1 MAQHTFRF
9 QFRSGA
15 PERAGEAEQV
25 SVSARIAHA
34 AWLAWRYPSRV
45 TRGYSSSRNFS
56 NARARRRMSGGAERA
71 ARTVLFQTVPV
82 RKSGSEH
89 FLAPSESYGILF
101 FFMPS

>member
-1 MAQHTFRF
+1 MNQYTSSVLSFRF
-9 QFRSGA
+9 QVRGA

-56 NARARRRMSGGAERA
+56 HARARRRMSGGAERD
-71 ARTVLFQTVPV
+71 ARTVTLQTED
-82 RKSGSEH
+82 S
-89 FLAPSESYGILF
+89 A
-101 FFMPS
+101 